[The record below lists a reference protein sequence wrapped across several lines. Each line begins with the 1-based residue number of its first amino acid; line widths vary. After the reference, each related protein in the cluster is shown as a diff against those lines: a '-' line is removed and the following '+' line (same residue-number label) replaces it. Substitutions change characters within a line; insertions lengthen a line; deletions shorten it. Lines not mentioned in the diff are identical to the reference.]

1 MSKHRRI
8 LGNGVGGFVV
18 LVVVGFVLVG
28 CSPSEPTSA
37 GAFVDDLGRPVSIEE
52 VPQTIVS
59 LAPSNTEILFALGL
73 GDKVVGVTKHC
84 DYPQEASEK
93 EKIGGY
99 STPDLEKIVALQPD
113 LILASSIHEK
123 EVIPSLEEMGFTV
136 FALEPRNLAGIMEG
150 MRVIGVITGSEGKA
164 GEAIAGMEGRVGAIT
179 DETENL
185 ETLPGVLYITWHDP
199 LWSVGS
205 GNIIHEL
212 IDKAGGMNIFQD
224 ITGHKVVSL
233 EAVILRNPDVI
244 IACSGHGEA
253 KDKPFQWVREESR
266 LGVIEARKNNRI
278 YEVDADLVNRAGP
291 RAVDALE
298 WFAYF
303 IHPELFDKP

>member
-93 EKIGGY
+93 QKIGGY

-136 FALEPRNLAGIMEG
+136 FALEPGNLAGIMKG
-150 MRVIGVITGSEGKA
+150 MRVIGVITGREEKA
-164 GEAIAGMEGRVGAIT
+164 DEAIAGMEGRVSAIT

-185 ETLPGVLYITWHDP
+185 ETVPGVLYITWHDP

-266 LGVIEARKNNRI
+266 LGVIEARKNSRI

-303 IHPELFDKP
+303 IHPELFDRP